1 MLKRRALAFTPTHV
15 SGGRPEREKGE
26 CGVLCSMCHEKFCA
40 REFHDASLARCS
52 LPKHAPPSR
61 TASCSAPH
69 ARSRAY
75 LWRSSSCSTSMG
87 VGPGLGLGLGLGL
100 IGLGLIGLDIGVWV
114 WLGLWAMG

>member
-1 MLKRRALAFTPTHV
+1 M
-15 SGGRPEREKGE
+15 GGGGGAERDTLRENAA
-26 CGVLCSMCHEKFCA
+26 CCSVRHEKFCA

-61 TASCSAPH
+61 TASRSAPH